1 MSVDSV
7 NLGYTKSGEGTLKI
21 EMRAKTLNGV
31 NGGAIGAGV
40 LKSVHNVM
48 FEDLGNGHTEV
59 YKVSFTDYKG
69 NEISELSPLYVDK
82 ADIKRLAKAS

>member
-1 MSVDSV
+1 M
-7 NLGYTKSGEGTLKI
+7 KI